1 MSLVRMILLFVAA
14 MLLQWWL
21 SAYFLV
27 FDMAPRLLLVLTVA
41 IATRL
46 GPIPGMC
53 YGFAW
58 GLFLDVLRAQ
68 LFGANALAYTIIAYG
83 TGAVRRQID
92 VVGVGPQA
100 VTVLLMTWGYLLLS
114 GFLGLIFIKVF
125 FFPGWRVFLL
135 NPLSNAVLV
144 PIVYVFWEKFMV
156 VRR

>member
-1 MSLVRMILLFVAA
+1 MSLVRMIVLFFAA

-27 FDMAPRLLLVLTVA
+27 FDMAPRLLLVLTVVVA
-41 IATRL
+41 ARL
-46 GPIPGMC
+46 GPVPGMC

-68 LFGANALAYTIIAYG
+68 LFGGNALAYTAIAYG

-92 VVGVGPQA
+92 VVGVGPQI
-100 VTVLLMTWGYLLLS
+100 VTVVLMTWGYLLLN
-114 GFLGLIFIKVF
+114 GLLGLVFMKIFL
-125 FFPGWRVFLL
+125 FPGWNVFLL
-135 NPLSNAVLV
+135 NPLYNAALV
-144 PIVYVFWEKFMV
+144 PVVYVFWERLMA